1 MLGYEKGQVIGHGS
15 FSRVHTAIH
24 QSTGQKVALKKIR
37 CTQGINPTALRELK
51 LLREMDGCSPYVIR
65 LLDAFLHKHNRH
77 STHQSEWH
85 HSSSRDAP
93 RCNRPQPM
101 SDQVSQQQCSGLPP
115 DVTKALMRQLL
126 EGLASIHAHGIV
138 HRDIKSDNLLLCG
151 KQGCLKIAD
160 FGLARVMPPLHVQLA
175 RKARTTGPVCQ
186 APSAS
191 ATNMASIGKAE
202 SHAAGHISGP
212 SPPSSSAPTT
222 MLHHPGQSS
231 SHSRRQTADSAAL
244 QRATCFSP
252 QPRLFIRTK
261 LASARMDDLPSSSP
275 QQSESGVPRSLV
287 LSPRYASSPRASL
300 DQVLDCESP
309 ALQYTNQVC
318 ARWYRSPELLFG
330 ACNYDAGVDVWAAG
344 CVFAEMLLGRVWLPG
359 MSDMGQLTLIYAAL
373 GAPSEDTWPG
383 VSQLKTYV
391 PGNVQAPCLKS
402 LFPGVAPDALD
413 LLQHL
418 VRLNPA
424 DRITAQSALEHPYFS
439 SHPAP
444 ATQHQLAALLSRTP
458 LQQQEQLQKRPPLQD
473 ISGLMN
479 PISRPL
485 PSFPLGPQR
494 KPLARTPRRLSGC
507 PAAYELPVSTSGGSQ
522 LHQQEHVSR
531 MAAMEGSAPPSPLQ
545 PMASWGR
552 PHYSGM
558 RQYPPPPHLAQH
570 LGHPDH
576 YHQQGHHRL
585 AGLHQDHQ
593 QQLYHPLD
601 SLQLHQQ
608 QIDTPGSIHSI
619 PLFCLDSHCSG
630 SVDRLLCHSMDL
642 QQPSDANHPLYCTST
657 AEQLCG
663 GSEAAGTCEVA
674 DQEGSGQHQCQL
686 ATWYSIQGMQAQPG
700 QCGWLPRGTRSQ
712 SLPQAPPQHQAQHH
726 QGPRCSLTNPVLEEG
741 SSPLVCALPLRRAQ
755 CSMCQDGQDTM
766 QLTTPTAR
774 AALAL
779 HAPHSAALTPR
790 HGPSRLSQVV
800 TGQPPSPSTGRPL
813 APSVADQGSPSQAR
827 RQSTPPHLQ
836 ACAHCPLF
844 TDAGQPGQQ
853 GAQVS
858 MGHYRLGR
866 EGRQGFPSPAS
877 PLQVPLPPLPQDLS
891 SLDAYAAADFN
902 PTGTTCTTT
911 TTTSTG
917 AQVDT
922 FSLGPSAM
930 QMERV
935 RAWGH
940 HSQHQLQHMQLPLSS
955 CATGATAM
963 ASRRLSGL
971 SDVAARLACFDPTA
985 STAPQRPPARWTSQ
999 AHGCDAGVTEGG
1011 GRHGWGSGHEGRP
1024 GLEGRPPLMRRLS
1037 GFCDAM
1043 VEAGEM
1049 KTPTARHPDPGPC
1062 TWHSTSMSVAQ
1073 QVQQGCRQ
1081 ADMQGQGP
1089 GPATATEEAEG
1100 EQRIRWR
1107 SCPGSQCHAGAPGRW
1122 QTGSPEG
1129 AAGYKAGLVSAGG
1142 GQGSAGV
1149 HTNQQPEPAAASL
1162 SSGAGE
1168 PGLEHPQ
1175 CLGSTGPPGGSR
1187 AAAPA
1192 GGPAG
1197 AQAMSCT
1204 VSVCAYFNSEP
1215 LADTLDAAQLAMH
1228 SPPWA
1233 RPSHAMP
1240 PGRHAFCGNTS
1251 RAHSQNSEP
1260 SSTGSAAASKAGDA
1274 FLLLMES
1281 CSRRV
1286 RRRTVS
1292 DLPA

>member
-1 MLGYEKGQVIGHGS
+1 MQW
-15 FSRVHTAIH
+15 
-24 QSTGQKVALKKIR
+24 
-37 CTQGINPTALRELK
+37 
-51 LLREMDGCSPYVIR
+51 GCKPCITR
-65 LLDAFLHKHNRH
+65 
-77 STHQSEWH
+77 
-85 HSSSRDAP
+85 
-93 RCNRPQPM
+93 
-101 SDQVSQQQCSGLPP
+101 
-115 DVTKALMRQLL
+115 
-126 EGLASIHAHGIV
+126 
-138 HRDIKSDNLLLCG
+138 
-151 KQGCLKIAD
+151 
-160 FGLARVMPPLHVQLA
+160 
-175 RKARTTGPVCQ
+175 
-186 APSAS
+186 
-191 ATNMASIGKAE
+191 
-202 SHAAGHISGP
+202 
-212 SPPSSSAPTT
+212 
-222 MLHHPGQSS
+222 
-231 SHSRRQTADSAAL
+231 
-244 QRATCFSP
+244 
-252 QPRLFIRTK
+252 
-261 LASARMDDLPSSSP
+261 
-275 QQSESGVPRSLV
+275 
-287 LSPRYASSPRASL
+287 
-300 DQVLDCESP
+300 
-309 ALQYTNQVC
+309 
-318 ARWYRSPELLFG
+318 
-330 ACNYDAGVDVWAAG
+330 
-344 CVFAEMLLGRVWLPG
+344 
-359 MSDMGQLTLIYAAL
+359 
-373 GAPSEDTWPG
+373 
-383 VSQLKTYV
+383 
-391 PGNVQAPCLKS
+391 PCL
-402 LFPGVAPDALD
+402 
-413 LLQHL
+413 Q
-418 VRLNPA
+418 
-424 DRITAQSALEHPYFS
+424 
-439 SHPAP
+439 
-444 ATQHQLAALLSRTP
+444 
-458 LQQQEQLQKRPPLQD
+458 
-473 ISGLMN
+473 
-479 PISRPL
+479 
-485 PSFPLGPQR
+485 
-494 KPLARTPRRLSGC
+494 
-507 PAAYELPVSTSGGSQ
+507 
-522 LHQQEHVSR
+522 
-531 MAAMEGSAPPSPLQ
+531 
-545 PMASWGR
+545 
-552 PHYSGM
+552 
-558 RQYPPPPHLAQH
+558 
-570 LGHPDH
+570 
-576 YHQQGHHRL
+576 
-585 AGLHQDHQ
+585 
-593 QQLYHPLD
+593 
-601 SLQLHQQ
+601 
-608 QIDTPGSIHSI
+608 I

-700 QCGWLPRGTRSQ
+700 QCGWLPRGHRSQ

-741 SSPLVCALPLRRAQ
+741 SSPLVCALPLRPAQ

-813 APSVADQGSPSQAR
+813 APSSADQGSPSQAR

-844 TDAGQPGQQ
+844 TDAGQQGQQ

-866 EGRQGFPSPAS
+866 EGRQGLPSPAS

-891 SLDAYAAADFN
+891 SLHAYAAADSN
-902 PTGTTCTTT
+902 PTCTTCTTT
-911 TTTSTG
+911 TTTTG
-917 AQVDT
+917 AQADT

-940 HSQHQLQHMQLPLSS
+940 HPQHQLQHMQLPLSS

-1011 GRHGWGSGHEGRP
+1011 GRQGWGSGHDGRL

-1149 HTNQQPEPAAASL
+1149 HTNQQPEQAAASL

-1168 PGLEHPQ
+1168 VGQTAQVVDSAADPAAASCLDHHHPSRQVRSSPGLSVAATAQPVSRPQGPAPACPASPAWHLGPWAAGQGRGPVCPFPACHTAAITPGPEQPPCAHHHLADSSASRHCLETHDVMQDLARTLAAPLRPPVPQQGLEHPQ

-1187 AAAPA
+1187 VAAPA

-1233 RPSHAMP
+1233 RPSHAML